1 MSLGTPTQSPRGRQ
15 LQEQFSRTDSGRCIK
30 TPAPSSLAGTVVTCD
45 LQSPR
50 LPQWNQ
56 SHSPMLV
63 ARSLIALSAACL
75 PSRLAFPLPYRYFS
89 LPNKQTP
96 FAHIFVSG
104 AASGATQATAFSTV
118 GVARVWPRHSRQEYQ
133 RTCYSLGLAG
143 AAQCRSVF
151 NNYENLCVVP
161 QLPSGE
167 HSSPILSLWGSDRL
181 MTHAQPT
188 GVPYLYGHCGWFS
201 ECH

>member
-1 MSLGTPTQSPRGRQ
+1 MESVSLSHAGGKEP
-15 LQEQFSRTDSGRCIK
+15 DSTVRCL
-30 TPAPSSLAGTVVTCD
+30 PS
-45 LQSPR
+45 
-50 LPQWNQ
+50 
-56 SHSPMLV
+56 
-63 ARSLIALSAACL
+63 L
-75 PSRLAFPLPYRYFS
+75 PSRLPSALQIFHGLLCPTDISRSP
-89 LPNKQTP
+89 KQTNSLCSHLRVRRCVWGHP
-96 FAHIFVSG
+96 SYGMQHCGSG
-104 AASGATQATAFSTV
+104 TC
-118 GVARVWPRHSRQEYQ
+118 VAPPHSPGNQ

-143 AAQCRSVF
+143 AAQCRSGF

-167 HSSPILSLWGSDRL
+167 DSSSILSLWGSGRL